1 MAFTVVLGSLDVDQ
15 EQSAGLAKLAVIGAV
30 SGLLGGFFGV
40 GGGIILVPLLVW
52 VGLKRHRAHATS
64 LASFIIIAAA
74 GAISYG
80 VAGDIDVRFGIAIG
94 VGGIVGSVVGAS
106 LMHRMSARTLG
117 IAFALV
123 LLVAGVRMVLGGDPV
138 PGVSGFDVTA
148 LIAAAFGIGLTSGL
162 FAGLVGIG
170 GGVVIVPA
178 SVLLLGLE
186 QHVAQGTS
194 LAAIVLTA
202 IAGSVVNVRNRRV
215 QLKDSMFIGAGGVV
229 GTLIGS
235 WLAFGTDGRTLSV
248 AFGFLVLFVAFRSL
262 YQTFKTP
269 RTL

>member
-1 MAFTVVLGSLDVDQ
+1 MDSTVVLGSHDVDQ
-15 EQSAGLAKLAVIGAV
+15 EQSTGLAKLGLIGAL
-30 SGLLGGFFGV
+30 SGLMGGFFGV

-52 VGLKRHRAHATS
+52 VGLQRHRAHATS
-64 LASFIIIAAA
+64 LASFIVIAAA
-74 GAISYG
+74 GAVSYG
-80 VAGDIDVRFGIAIG
+80 IAGDIDVRFGLAIG

-106 LMHRMSARTLG
+106 LMHRMSARALG
-117 IAFALV
+117 IAFAAV
-123 LLVAGVRMVLGGDPV
+123 LLVAGVRMVLGGEPL
-138 PGVSGFDVTA
+138 PGVAGIDATA
-148 LIAAAFGIGLTSGL
+148 QIAAAFGIGLVSGL

-194 LAAIVLTA
+194 LVAIVLTA

-215 QLKDSMFIGAGGVV
+215 QIKDSMFIGAGGVV
-229 GTLIGS
+229 GTVFGTR
-235 WLAFGTDGRTLSV
+235 LALGTDGRTLSV

-262 YQTFKTP
+262 YQTIREPQTA
-269 RTL
+269 

>member
-1 MAFTVVLGSLDVDQ
+1 MQSTVVLGSISVDQ
-15 EQSAGLAKLAVIGAV
+15 QQSVGLAKLAVIGGA

-52 VGLKRHRAHATS
+52 VGLQRHRAHATS
-64 LASFIIIAAA
+64 LASFIIIASA

-80 VAGDIDVRFGIAIG
+80 VAGDIDVTFGIAIG

-106 LMHRMSARTLG
+106 LMNRMSARTLG
-117 IAFALV
+117 IVFALV
-123 LLVAGVRMVLGGDPV
+123 LLVAGVRMILGGDPV
-138 PGVSGFDVTA
+138 SGVTGLEVTA
-148 LIAAAFGIGLTSGL
+148 QVLAAFGIGLVSGL

-194 LAAIVLTA
+194 LVAIVLTA
-202 IAGSVVNVRNRRV
+202 IAGSVVNMRNRRV
-215 QLKDSMFIGAGGVV
+215 QLRDSLFIGAGGVV
-229 GTLIGS
+229 GTLIGTS
-235 WLAFGTDGRTLSV
+235 LALGTDGRTLSV

-262 YQTFKTP
+262 YGTIREP
-269 RTL
+269 RPA

>member
-1 MAFTVVLGSLDVDQ
+1 VNRDV
-15 EQSAGLAKLAVIGAV
+15 SVGLLKLAVIGAAAGV
-30 SGLLGGFFGV
+30 FGGFFGV

-52 VGLKRHRAHATS
+52 LGFDQHRAHATS
-64 LASFIIIAAA
+64 LASFIVIATA

-80 VAGDIDVRFGIAIG
+80 LAGDVDLRVGLAVG
-94 VGGIVGSVVGAS
+94 VGGIIGSVIGAS
-106 LMHRMSARTLG
+106 VMHRLSPRTLG

-123 LLVAGVRMVLGGDPV
+123 LFAAGVRMVFSGDPL
-138 PGVSGFDVTA
+138 PGTSEFEVTA
-148 LIAAAFGIGLTSGL
+148 QLAVALGIGLISGL

-178 SVLLLGLE
+178 TVLFLGLD

-194 LAAIVLTA
+194 LVAIVLTA

-215 QLKDSMFIGAGGVV
+215 RLKDSMLIGAGGVV

-235 WLAFGTDGRTLSV
+235 RLALGLDGQTLSV
-248 AFGFLVLFVAFRSL
+248 AFGCFVLFVAVRSL
-262 YQTFKTP
+262 YRILRPQVGQTVP
-269 RTL
+269 VSSD

>member
-1 MAFTVVLGSLDVDQ
+1 MDQ
-15 EQSAGLAKLAVIGAV
+15 QQSVGLAKLVLIGGA

-52 VGLKRHRAHATS
+52 VGLQRHRAHATS

-74 GAISYG
+74 GAIAYG
-80 VAGDIDVRFGIAIG
+80 AAGDIDVRFGIAIG

-106 LMHRMSARTLG
+106 LMHRMSARALG

-123 LLVAGVRMVLGGDPV
+123 LLVAGVRMVLGGDPLT
-138 PGVSGFDVTA
+138 GVTGLDVTA
-148 LIAAAFGIGLTSGL
+148 QIMAAFAIGLVSGL

-178 SVLLLGLE
+178 SVLLLGLD

-194 LAAIVLTA
+194 LVAIVLTA

-215 QLKDSMFIGAGGVV
+215 QLKDSMFIGGGGVV

-235 WLAFGTDGRTLSV
+235 RLALGTDGRTLSV
-248 AFGFLVLFVAFRSL
+248 AFGFLALFVAVRSL
-262 YQTFKTP
+262 YQTIKTP
-269 RTL
+269 QTP

>member
-1 MAFTVVLGSLDVDQ
+1 MHPTVVLGSIPVDQ
-15 EQSAGLAKLAVIGAV
+15 QQSAGLAKLAAIGGA

-74 GAISYG
+74 GAVAYG
-80 VAGDIDVRFGIAIG
+80 VAGDIDVTFGLAIG
-94 VGGIVGSVVGAS
+94 LGGIVGSVVGAS
-106 LMHRMSARTLG
+106 LMNRLSARTLG
-117 IAFALV
+117 TAFALV
-123 LLVAGVRMVLGGDPV
+123 LLVAGARMVLGGDPIS
-138 PGVSGFDVTA
+138 GVTGLDVTA
-148 LIAAAFGIGLTSGL
+148 QILAAFAIGLISGL

-178 SVLLLGLE
+178 SVLLLGLG

-194 LAAIVLTA
+194 LVAIALTA

-215 QLKDSMFIGAGGVV
+215 QLRDSMFIGAGGVA
-229 GTLIGS
+229 GTLIGTR
-235 WLAFGTDGRTLSV
+235 LALGTEGRTLSV
-248 AFGFLVLFVAFRSL
+248 AFGFLVLFVAIRSL
-262 YQTFKTP
+262 YETIREPQP
-269 RTL
+269 A